1 MTSWNKALDIA
12 GIREQRLREDYSQ
25 QRALVA
31 RFRRTAYLAA
41 RLLLPAPL
49 VPHVIAATAFM
60 HHSDNVLDE
69 GPRPE
74 RAARYAA
81 WEEQVRDGLATDTSE
96 HPVIHPMLHTMA
108 AHPQLRIH
116 LADYLATATA
126 DLDFA
131 GFTTEADYQRYVDEY
146 SLPAFMLVAG
156 LLGPDDDQA
165 SYRAACRTYIDA
177 SQRLDFVNDLA
188 EDLQTGRLTIPED
201 VLKRHSV
208 TRADLE
214 NARDLPGTWALLE
227 YLLGQASRTLD
238 EGRALADLARPAAR
252 PLVRALIALDE
263 LTIDAASAKG
273 IAVLTGSARPSTPAG
288 VRVLI
293 REYRQARRLR

>member
-1 MTSWNKALDIA
+1 MTSWNKALDTA
-12 GIREQRLREDYSQ
+12 GIRDLRLREDYSQ

-49 VPHVIAATAFM
+49 LPHVIAATAFM
-60 HHSDNVLDE
+60 HHSDNLLDE

-81 WEEQVRDGLATDTSE
+81 WEEQVRDGLATGTSE
-96 HPVIHPMLHTMA
+96 DPVIRPMLHTMA
-108 AHPQLRIH
+108 AHPQLRVH
-116 LADYLATATA
+116 LSDYLATATA

-131 GFTTEADYQRYVDEY
+131 GFTSEADYQRYVDEY

-165 SYRAACRTYIDA
+165 DYRTACRRYIDA

-188 EDLQTGRLTIPED
+188 EDLQTGRFTVPED
-201 VLKRHSV
+201 ALKRHSV

-214 NARDLPGTWALLE
+214 NSRDLPGTRELLE
-227 YLLGQASRTLD
+227 YLLRQARRTLD
-238 EGRALADLARPAAR
+238 ESRALVGLAPPATR
-252 PLVRALIALDE
+252 PLIRALIALDE
-263 LTIDAASAKG
+263 LTIDAASTKG
-273 IAVLTGSARPSTPAG
+273 IAVLTGSASPSTPAA